1 MGAPQHDLKGS
12 PLSASLE
19 ARRRAIA
26 DALRLVALEAELRE
40 SAVVVGVPTEEPAP
54 EERVSVPALALDDVR
69 MSSVAAQALFG
80 H

>member
-1 MGAPQHDLKGS
+1 MGAPQHDLKGAL
-12 PLSASLE
+12 LSASLE

-40 SAVVVGVPTEEPAP
+40 SAVAVDVPAEPEP
-54 EERVSVPALALDDVR
+54 VERVSVPALPLGEVR
-69 MSSVAAQALFG
+69 MSSMASQALFG